1 MCNINTTGL
10 SSYCKEGQ
18 ILFEKKCLTCEKD
31 VGDLM
36 KKKKLEISFCSR
48 MGHVDFFGI
57 EHECKHVECF
67 LCCNKLTTCRSLRV
81 NKVAKV

>member
-10 SSYCKEGQ
+10 SSYYKEGQ

-36 KKKKLEISFCSR
+36 KKTKWRYLFVVDWDMLISSVLNTNAN
-48 MGHVDFFGI
+48 M
-57 EHECKHVECF
+57 
-67 LCCNKLTTCRSLRV
+67 
-81 NKVAKV
+81 